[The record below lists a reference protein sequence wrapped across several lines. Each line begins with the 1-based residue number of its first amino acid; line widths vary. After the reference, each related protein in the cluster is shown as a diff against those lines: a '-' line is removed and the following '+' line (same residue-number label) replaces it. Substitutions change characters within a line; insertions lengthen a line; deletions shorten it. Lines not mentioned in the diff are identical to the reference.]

1 MTDYHCHILPDIDDG
16 SKSVEMSLE
25 MIKIMKSQG
34 VERIVA
40 TPHFY
45 AHREQ
50 DIDSYLKK
58 RQTAYNKPIQAK
70 PVIEDIRLGSEV
82 AIEYGLSKLD
92 GIEKLRFEGTN
103 YILLEPPYA
112 KYEDWVVEEIENI
125 KYEYNLTPIIAHIHR
140 YINRYSKAEMQK
152 LLDID
157 AVLQFN
163 CEALKTFREKR
174 FIKQLIKDG
183 YPYIFGSDS
192 HNLDERRPNWD
203 LFKSKS
209 TKEMLNN
216 VADI

>member
-1 MTDYHCHILPDIDDG
+1 MTDYHCHILPAMDDG

-34 VERIVA
+34 ITKIIA

-45 AHREQ
+45 AHREK
-50 DIDSYLKK
+50 DVPSYLAK
-58 RQTAYNKPIQAK
+58 RQAAYDKLMQAK
-70 PVIEDIRLGSEV
+70 PVIQDIRLGSEV
-82 AIEYGLSKLD
+82 AVEYGLSKIE

-103 YILLEPPYA
+103 YILLEPPYG
-112 KYEDWVVEEIENI
+112 KYTDWLVEEIENI

-140 YINRYSKAEMQK
+140 YLKRYTKAEMQK

-163 CEALKTFREKR
+163 CEALKTFRERR
-174 FIKQLIKDG
+174 FIKRLIKDG
-183 YPYIFGSDS
+183 YPYVFGSDS

-203 LFKSKS
+203 LFNSKKSYIKS
-209 TKEMLNN
+209 E
-216 VADI
+216 